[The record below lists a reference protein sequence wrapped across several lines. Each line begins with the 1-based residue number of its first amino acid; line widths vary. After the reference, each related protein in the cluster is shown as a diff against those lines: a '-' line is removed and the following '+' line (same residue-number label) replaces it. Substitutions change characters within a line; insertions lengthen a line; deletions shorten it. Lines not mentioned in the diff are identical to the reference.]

1 MANLKLNQNINAL
14 DLATIKLGID
24 GVSTNSDVSS
34 IKSASQKLS
43 EAVANFSP
51 NEMNHFITDLTNKV
65 ITSDLYKSLEFSDP
79 FVRHFFQ
86 VGEHYSAYH
95 EVIDH
100 LPLEAKEFNPD
111 LKIPTD
117 RISSPTLQT
126 IIKTK
131 AKRVIRYSFTY
142 DVMKAAFRSPQAFG
156 AWYSRVIENMRLSV
170 QLHTYKE
177 ILEDI
182 KNEITTELELSNIS
196 GWDQVLYELNKIA
209 HKMSLPT
216 TEFNL
221 RKQENGVD
229 RTLKIQ
235 TSKYSDLVLITTPE
249 TLNDLEMKVSASKI
263 HNSYF
268 DVKKFGTVITV
279 PSETLTKHKSNK
291 EVMYLFDKSALYGRW
306 RLNQTASQFFANN
319 LETEVYIH
327 FWWLF
332 GAIPWANGLRIFFDK
347 PTKENVFSLG
357 KVDTK

>member
-1 MANLKLNQNINAL
+1 MADLKLNKDINAL
-14 DLATIKLGID
+14 DLAAIKLQINNVSTSSNVQTIKE
-24 GVSTNSDVSS
+24 
-34 IKSASQKLS
+34 ASKKLS
-43 EAVANFSP
+43 DAVANFSP
-51 NEMNHFITDLTNKV
+51 NEMNEFITDLTNKV
-65 ITSDLYKSLEFSDP
+65 ITSDLYKSLEFTDP

-86 VGEHYSAYH
+86 RGEHYSAYH

-100 LPLEAKEFNPD
+100 LPTEPSEFNPT

-131 AKRVIRYSFTY
+131 ARRVVRYSFTY
-142 DVMKAAFRSPQAFG
+142 EAMKSAFRSPQAFG

-182 KNEITTELELSNIS
+182 KNEITTELELTNITA
-196 GWDQVLYELNKIA
+196 WDEVLYGLNKIA

-221 RKQENGVD
+221 RKKEGQVN
-229 RTLKIQ
+229 RTLKVQ

-268 DVKKFGTVITV
+268 DIKKFGTVITV
-279 PSETLTKHKSNK
+279 PSDVLAKHKQNK
-291 EVMYLFDKSALYGRW
+291 EVIYLFDKSALYGRW

-332 GAIPWANGLRIFFDK
+332 GAIPWANGLRIYFDK
-347 PTKENVFSLG
+347 PTKENAFSLG
-357 KVDTK
+357 KIQTN